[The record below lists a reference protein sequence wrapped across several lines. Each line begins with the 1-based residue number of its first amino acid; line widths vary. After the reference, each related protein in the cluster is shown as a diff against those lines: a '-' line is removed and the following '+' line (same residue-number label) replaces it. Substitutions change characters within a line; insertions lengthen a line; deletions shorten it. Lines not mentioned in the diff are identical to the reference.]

1 VCDKNGLKI
10 IPIPSSKNIKV
21 GGKTGKK
28 RALAISE
35 NMLLRHRRHWNNRI
49 CHQTLVVNS
58 ATRRNRHSHVE
69 GKPMAKSEEYSTKI
83 FAVKTTTGQERN
95 VAKLI
100 TARIEMNKI
109 PIKAILVPETLRGY
123 VFVEAEGP
131 HLVEQ
136 AIAGIRHVRSRVPG
150 VVSFSEIERYIV
162 RKPVIEELSENDI
175 VEVTGGPFK
184 GMRAKITR
192 IDKAKAEVTLE
203 LLEATFTL
211 PITVHSDYVKLVEK
225 TKTEGGEK

>member
-1 VCDKNGLKI
+1 M
-10 IPIPSSKNIKV
+10 
-21 GGKTGKK
+21 T
-28 RALAISE
+28 
-35 NMLLRHRRHWNNRI
+35 
-49 CHQTLVVNS
+49 
-58 ATRRNRHSHVE
+58 
-69 GKPMAKSEEYSTKI
+69 KSEEQPTKI

-100 TARIEMNKI
+100 TARIEMNNI

-131 HLVEQ
+131 HFVEQ

-192 IDKAKAEVTLE
+192 IDKSKAEVTLE

-225 TKTEGGEK
+225 TKTDGGEK